1 MSKTKTIW
9 RFKTKNE
16 MLMSGGFKNWNDE
29 GYMDYLFGS
38 YLPQEYE
45 LFAEKEVNFN
55 IPNTDKASKELG
67 KSVWEIL
74 PKDHLVKE
82 SFETEKS
89 MQTLT
94 EALLPSD
101 ESKSHQ
107 EVPVF
112 DIDRLAEEIDGLFQN
127 QLKERTD
134 QLVDFSEAISTSTL
148 ADIRTKADVLVNDY
162 EQEVEKIFPTI
173 KDRLIEEFR
182 KGRTNIV
189 LSDKKEIIV
198 DAMDHPVFEEVMLNM
213 LEQKKAMLV
222 GPAG

>member
-9 RFKTKNE
+9 RFKTKDE
-16 MLMSGGFKNWNDE
+16 MLISGGFRNWNDE

-45 LFAEKEVNFN
+45 LFAEKGVDFN

-101 ESKSHQ
+101 KSKSHQ

-112 DIDRLAEEIDGLFQN
+112 DIDRLAGEIDNLFQN

-182 KGRTNIV
+182 KGRTSIV